1 MFYDYEFNFDSFG
14 TVYKVNLNEEES
26 LEQDMTGYSFDDYYE
41 DCYEEDPFEQFF
53 EDQLLEYADS
63 LHDRIRNGEPIYT
76 SQIDVYSDLFKDVH
90 GFRPRGMMEWLTGY
104 DNIIDDYVEIH

>member
-1 MFYDYEFNFDSFG
+1 MFYDYEFDFDSFG

-26 LEQDMTGYSFDDYYE
+26 FKQDMMDQSFDDYYE
-41 DCYEEDPFEQFF
+41 EDPFDQFF

-76 SQIDVYSDLFKDVH
+76 SQIDLYSDLFKDVY
-90 GFRPRGMMEWLTGY
+90 GFRPRGIMQWLTEY
-104 DNIIDDYVEIH
+104 DNIIDDYLQVH

>member
-26 LEQDMTGYSFDDYYE
+26 FEQDMMDHPFD
-41 DCYEEDPFEQFF
+41 DCYEDDPFEQFF

-63 LHDRIRNGEPIYT
+63 LRDRIRNGEPIYT
-76 SQIDVYSDLFKDVH
+76 SQIDLYSDLFKDVH
-90 GFRPRGMMEWLTGY
+90 GFRPRGIMQWLTEY
-104 DNIIDDYVEIH
+104 DNIIDDYVGIH

>member
-1 MFYDYEFNFDSFG
+1 MFYDYAFDFDSFG

-26 LEQDMTGYSFDDYYE
+26 FDQDMIDYSFDDYYE
-41 DCYEEDPFEQFF
+41 YEDDPFEQFF
-53 EDQLLEYADS
+53 EDQLMEYADS

-90 GFRPRGMMEWLTGY
+90 GFRPRGIMQWLTEY

>member
-41 DCYEEDPFEQFF
+41 DYYEEGPFEQFF

-63 LHDRIRNGEPIYT
+63 LHDP
-76 SQIDVYSDLFKDVH
+76 YS
-90 GFRPRGMMEWLTGY
+90 
-104 DNIIDDYVEIH
+104 

>member
-1 MFYDYEFNFDSFG
+1 MFYDYEFDFDSFG

-26 LEQDMTGYSFDDYYE
+26 FDQDMIDYSFDDYYE
-41 DCYEEDPFEQFF
+41 YEDDPFEQFF
-53 EDQLLEYADS
+53 EDQLMEYADR

-90 GFRPRGMMEWLTGY
+90 GFRPRGIMQWLTEY

>member
-1 MFYDYEFNFDSFG
+1 MFYDYEFDFDSFG

-26 LEQDMTGYSFDDYYE
+26 FEQDMMDYSFE

-53 EDQLLEYADS
+53 EDQLMEYADS
-63 LHDRIRNGEPIYT
+63 LQDRIRNGEPIYT
-76 SQIDVYSDLFKDVH
+76 SQIDLYSDLFKDVH
-90 GFRPRGMMEWLTGY
+90 GFRPRGIMQWLTEY

>member
-1 MFYDYEFNFDSFG
+1 M
-14 TVYKVNLNEEES
+14 LIAC
-26 LEQDMTGYSFDDYYE
+26 MI
-41 DCYEEDPFEQFF
+41 
-53 EDQLLEYADS
+53 
-63 LHDRIRNGEPIYT
+63 RIRNGEPIYT

>member
-1 MFYDYEFNFDSFG
+1 MFYDYEFDFDSFG

-26 LEQDMTGYSFDDYYE
+26 FDQDMIDYSFDDYYE
-41 DCYEEDPFEQFF
+41 YEDDPFEQFF
-53 EDQLLEYADS
+53 EDQLMEYADS

-90 GFRPRGMMEWLTGY
+90 GFRPRGIMQWLTEY
-104 DNIIDDYVEIH
+104 DNIIDDYVGIH

>member
-1 MFYDYEFNFDSFG
+1 MFYDYEFDFDSFG

-26 LEQDMTGYSFDDYYE
+26 FDQDMIDYSFDDYYE
-41 DCYEEDPFEQFF
+41 YEEDPFEQFF

-76 SQIDVYSDLFKDVH
+76 SQIDLYSDLFKDVH
-90 GFRPRGMMEWLTGY
+90 GFRPRGIMQWLTEY
-104 DNIIDDYVEIH
+104 DNIIDDYVGIH

>member
-26 LEQDMTGYSFDDYYE
+26 FDDYE
-41 DCYEEDPFEQFF
+41 DCYEEDPFDQFF

-63 LHDRIRNGEPIYT
+63 LHDRIRNGDPIYT
-76 SQIDVYSDLFKDVH
+76 SQIGLYSDLFKDVY
-90 GFRPRGMMEWLTGY
+90 GFRPRGMMGWLTEY
-104 DNIIDDYVEIH
+104 DNIIDDYLQVR

>member
-1 MFYDYEFNFDSFG
+1 MFYDYEFDFDSFG

-26 LEQDMTGYSFDDYYE
+26 LEQDMTDYSFDDYYE
-41 DCYEEDPFEQFF
+41 YEEDPFDQFF

-76 SQIDVYSDLFKDVH
+76 SQIDLYSDLFKDVH
-90 GFRPRGMMEWLTGY
+90 GFRPHGMMGWLTEY
-104 DNIIDDYVEIH
+104 DNIIDDYVGIH

>member
-1 MFYDYEFNFDSFG
+1 MFYDYEFDFDSFG

-26 LEQDMTGYSFDDYYE
+26 FDQDMIDYSFDDYYE
-41 DCYEEDPFEQFF
+41 YEDDPFEQFF

>member
-26 LEQDMTGYSFDDYYE
+26 FEQDMTDYSFDDYYE
-41 DCYEEDPFEQFF
+41 DDTSDQFF
-53 EDQLLEYADS
+53 EDQLLEYSGS

-90 GFRPRGMMEWLTGY
+90 GVRPRGMVEWLTKY

>member
-1 MFYDYEFNFDSFG
+1 MFYDYEFDFDSFG

-26 LEQDMTGYSFDDYYE
+26 FEQDMMDQSSDDYYE
-41 DCYEEDPFEQFF
+41 EDSFDQFF

-76 SQIDVYSDLFKDVH
+76 SQIDLYSDLFKDVH
-90 GFRPRGMMEWLTGY
+90 GFRPRGIMQWLTEY
-104 DNIIDDYVEIH
+104 DNIIDDYVGIH

>member
-1 MFYDYEFNFDSFG
+1 MFYDYEFDFDSFG
-14 TVYKVNLNEEES
+14 TVYKVNLNDEES
-26 LEQDMTGYSFDDYYE
+26 FEQDMMDYSFDDYYE
-41 DCYEEDPFEQFF
+41 HEEDPFEQFF

-76 SQIDVYSDLFKDVH
+76 SQIDLYSDLFKDVH
-90 GFRPRGMMEWLTGY
+90 GFRPRGIMQWLTEY

>member
-1 MFYDYEFNFDSFG
+1 MFYDYEFDFDSFG

-26 LEQDMTGYSFDDYYE
+26 FKQDMMDQSFDDYYE
-41 DCYEEDPFEQFF
+41 EDPFDQFF

-76 SQIDVYSDLFKDVH
+76 SQIDLYSDLFKDVH
-90 GFRPRGMMEWLTGY
+90 GFRPRGIMQWLTGY
-104 DNIIDDYVEIH
+104 DNIIDDYVGIH

>member
-1 MFYDYEFNFDSFG
+1 MFYDYEFDFDSFR

-26 LEQDMTGYSFDDYYE
+26 FDDYE

-76 SQIDVYSDLFKDVH
+76 SQIDLYSDLFKDVN
-90 GFRPRGMMEWLTGY
+90 GFRPHGMIEWLTGY
-104 DNIIDDYVEIH
+104 HNIINDYAQIQ

>member
-1 MFYDYEFNFDSFG
+1 MFYDYEFDFDSFG

-26 LEQDMTGYSFDDYYE
+26 FEKDMMDYYE
-41 DCYEEDPFEQFF
+41 DDTSDQFF

-76 SQIDVYSDLFKDVH
+76 SQIGLYSDLFKDVY
-90 GFRPRGMMEWLTGY
+90 GFRPRGMMEWLTEY
-104 DNIIDDYVEIH
+104 DNIIDDYLQVH

>member
-1 MFYDYEFNFDSFG
+1 MFYDYEFDFDSFG

-26 LEQDMTGYSFDDYYE
+26 FEQDMIDYSFDDYYE
-41 DCYEEDPFEQFF
+41 YEDDPFEQFF

-76 SQIDVYSDLFKDVH
+76 SQIGLYSDLFKDVY
-90 GFRPRGMMEWLTGY
+90 GFRPRVIMQWLTEY
-104 DNIIDDYVEIH
+104 DNIIDDYLQVH

>member
-1 MFYDYEFNFDSFG
+1 MFYDYEFDFDSFG

-26 LEQDMTGYSFDDYYE
+26 FEQDMMDYYE
-41 DCYEEDPFEQFF
+41 DDTSDQFF

-76 SQIDVYSDLFKDVH
+76 SQIGLYSDLFKDVY
-90 GFRPRGMMEWLTGY
+90 GFRPRGMMEWLTEY
-104 DNIIDDYVEIH
+104 DNIIDDYLQVH